1 MRDNYSDLIK
11 AIKSLTAGVRVV
23 ADNQKQTIEAVNC
36 MAQELRCPSVLVDTY
51 HPEIQEPF
59 DQGEMGDLFRSLEYL
74 KRRLVKGEEGSR
86 QAIDAAVK
94 SRVDKLLIEAVS
106 TKNIAEELIEVA
118 DKVEEITEDSYFA
131 LGSTANSFEESI
143 HNATRQ
149 ADIAVSN
156 SISRLE
162 SVSESVVKKA
172 NGKIAE
178 MREFSD
184 ILESVGGM
192 EGFIKQEHQK
202 VLSLLDSVI
211 YEAASAEGRAEL
223 MNTNLLAKIR
233 EVVSKVEA
241 GIAPLDE
248 KIDAI
253 KAQVNS
259 KLNRLN
265 NDVDIDT
272 TNTQT
277 QPVTEGRR
285 SRRK

>member
-94 SRVDKLLIEAVS
+94 NRVDKLLIEAVS

>member
-1 MRDNYSDLIK
+1 M
-11 AIKSLTAGVRVV
+11 TAGVRVV